1 MTNDFI
7 TLELRWFNRGNL
19 PKQVN
24 DWFTTDCPGETL
36 GSPETREDTYLYIPD
51 CPYLNI
57 KFRQGS
63 LEVKWRKAELGIRQ
77 FSRHWEG
84 GIEQWIKWSCQD
96 STSES
101 LMPQGGLTQGSW
113 VSVNKARSQRFYQEI
128 TYELTQLTVN
138 NENWWTIAFEAL
150 VDVDTMNLE
159 EFEQG
164 VREIGQTY
172 QGLPLKNYQS
182 CAYPS
187 WLLIAN

>member
-7 TLELRWFNRGNL
+7 TLELRWFNRGIL
-19 PKQVN
+19 PTKVN
-24 DWFTTDCPGETL
+24 DWFATDCPGETL
-36 GSPETREDTYLYIPD
+36 GLPETREDICLYIPD

-63 LEVKWRKAELGIRQ
+63 LEVKWRKAELGMRQ
-77 FSRHWEG
+77 FGGFGEG
-84 GIEQWIKWSCQD
+84 SIEQWIKWSCQD

-101 LMPQGGLTQGSW
+101 LMPKGGLMQGSW
-113 VSVNKARSQRFYQEI
+113 VQVKKARSQRFYQEI

-150 VDVDTMNLE
+150 VEVDTMNLE

-164 VREIGQTY
+164 VSEIGQTY
-172 QGLPLKNYQS
+172 QGLSLQNHQS

-187 WLLIAN
+187 WLNQVV